1 MKEFRKNLE
10 IYFNEVKDLSNRPT
24 HKYNYLIQDEKT
36 GNNLITNSYSFI
48 RLNNNNE
55 KDRKKLEII
64 KEYGINKSESVA
76 KSIINYH
83 NTQTKNKYCNYF
95 KNFLQ
100 ITEDEII
107 KDDNKKF
114 VRINGIDFDYN
125 KIKHIVKLIG
135 KDASIFTSQEEKHF
149 INISGSN
156 GYAFLLGCRSFKNG
170 IR

>member
-1 MKEFRKNLE
+1 MKTFRKDLE

-24 HKYNYLIQDEKT
+24 KKYNYLIQDEET
-36 GNNLITNSYSFI
+36 GNSLITNSYSFI

-64 KEYGINKSESVA
+64 KEYGINKNESVA

-83 NTQTKNKYCNYF
+83 NIQVKNKYCNYF
-95 KNFLQ
+95 KNFSQ
-100 ITEDEII
+100 IASEEIK

-114 VRINGIDFDYN
+114 VRINGVDFDYN
-125 KIKHIVKLIG
+125 KIKHIIKLIG
-135 KDASIFTSQEEKHF
+135 KDASIFTSKEENYF

-156 GYAFLLGCRSFKNG
+156 GYAFLLGCKEF
-170 IR
+170 